1 MAEGTVEQ
9 APVAAVDVLNAYRTV
24 LGRDPES
31 EVVIQENLRKSIEDS
46 VTAFLHSDEFRT
58 LLENLVADDLPPHV
72 NLTAE
77 AVQDARNWA
86 EARLALPDLQSGPQ
100 GTGCSPVAALLFGV
114 LRLELA
120 APVLARLSGARQE
133 RLEQMIEAPEQTPL
147 SLLTMPPEP
156 EDASSLGLLLYGD
169 SAAPDGALPPRLLDL
184 LRAEVHSPRFREQLV
199 APLLAGEPPA
209 AQALDA
215 ASLARCR
222 AWLRDRLGLTSTAQ
236 WEKADALLAG
246 FLGLPFLR
254 EALAQA
260 GPEVQEGLPG
270 ALASLQA
277 GEILLQNM
285 EATAEDVTFAWQLV
299 LGRQPDDEA
308 VMQPHVGRPLLNL
321 LSILLRSDEFRHQVL
336 HALVAE
342 RDPPQQR
349 LSLAQR
355 KALDA
360 WLTNRLG
367 RPSAAGTPP
376 TAAAL
381 CSRLLSW
388 PALGTVLQQSYGLL
402 GTDALAAL
410 PEWHQRS
417 AHGLTGGIDYVT
429 GEVIA
434 GWALDQNAPD
444 APLEVEIRCN
454 DVPVGLGNAS
464 RPRLQVSGDQ
474 TSRCGFRILWA
485 ASERMRPAGG
495 YVFRIHHART
505 GEPIGAA
512 FPLDSVFVDGRDTLR
527 FLAGE
532 LGRTQQMLRRIEAM
546 LPQVESFAAFPAT
559 DWEGFRQRH
568 RIAPPPASP
577 ASHMTFGVV
586 LDAENA
592 SPAALRRLLASLAQQ
607 GHRHFRAFCLADSAA
622 QCAVVRQAAGRD
634 ARFDL
639 APLGKGRSLPQATAA
654 LLREASPPDALK
666 ADCLLLLPAGVVLDT
681 QALAWLAHAAVR
693 HPACTGFY
701 ADSETLQPDG
711 LWTDR
716 HPGVEL
722 RSAYDRHL
730 MAQHNACG
738 DILCARRPALEH
750 ALRDLPDTG
759 AAAQIWLAW
768 ARLAAQGP
776 LAHLPR
782 VLSAAI
788 QGEGLP
794 VTAEAPPPGLAEL
807 LAPPRT
813 ALPEMARITVVIPT
827 RNGGATL
834 RDCLASLAQHAARR
848 ERLEIVVVDN
858 GSDAPET
865 LALLDEAER
874 AGELRRL
881 RVDKPFNWSQLN
893 NRAAAA
899 SSGEVLLF
907 LNDDTRMLTQG
918 WDNILRQLL
927 RDPAVG
933 AVGARL
939 VYEDFTL
946 QHAGV
951 VFGVEGLVGHEG
963 VGEPMDAPGP
973 GGRWNRQRL
982 AGAVTGAFL
991 ACRRADFGR
1000 AGPFDEQ
1007 RFGVTFNDVDFCL
1020 RLRALGLEIVYAPQL
1035 TLVHFE
1041 SKSRGI
1047 DHFDRQKQE
1056 RAEFEARGLKERWGA
1071 ALLVDPS
1078 WNPYWSRWSKPF
1090 AAIREPSAAELQ
1102 AYLAA
1107 VARNARWEPFTDDQA
1122 APLRA
1127 AEA

>member
-9 APVAAVDVLNAYRTV
+9 APVAAGDVFNAYRTV

-31 EVVIQENLRKSIEDS
+31 DAVVEENLNKTIEES
-46 VTAFLHSDEFRT
+46 VTAFLYSAEFHR
-58 LLENLVADDLPPHV
+58 LLEGLAAGDLPPHAA
-72 NLTAE
+72 LPAS
-77 AVQDARNWA
+77 AVQDARAWA
-86 EARLALPDLQSGPQ
+86 EARLALPDLQDGPQ

-114 LRLELA
+114 LRLELS
-120 APVLARLSGARQE
+120 APALARFEGMRQR
-133 RLEQMIEAPEQTPL
+133 RLEHMIEAPEQSPL

-156 EDASSLGLLLYGD
+156 EDADTLSLLLYGD
-169 SAAPDGALPPRLLDL
+169 SAPPDLPLPPRRLDL
-184 LRAEVHSPRFREQLV
+184 LREEVRSPRFRERLV
-199 APLLAGEPPA
+199 APLLSGQAPA

-215 ASLARCR
+215 ASLVRCQ
-222 AWLRDRLGLTSTAQ
+222 AWLRDRLGLETAAQ
-236 WEKADALLAG
+236 WADADAMLAG
-246 FLGLPFLR
+246 FLGQPFLH

-260 GPEVQEGLPG
+260 GPEAHQALAI

-277 GEILLQNM
+277 GEIFLR
-285 EATAEDVTFAWQLV
+285 AIASTAEDVTFAWLLL
-299 LGRQPDDEA
+299 LGRQPDDAA
-308 VMQPHVGRPLLNL
+308 VMQPHVGRPLLDL
-321 LSILLRSDEFRHQVL
+321 LTILLRSDEFRHQVL

-342 RDPPQQR
+342 RDPPQQH
-349 LSLAQR
+349 LPLPER
-355 KALDA
+355 KALDT
-360 WLTNRLG
+360 WLAGRLG
-367 RPSAAGTPP
+367 RPAANGAPP

-381 CSRLLSW
+381 LGRLLSW
-388 PALGTVLQQSYGLL
+388 SALTAVLEQVHGRL
-402 GTDALAAL
+402 GADALEAL

-434 GWALDQNAPD
+434 GWAVDHNAPD

-454 DVPVGLGNAS
+454 DVPVGLGTAA
-464 RPRLQVSGDQ
+464 RPRLRVSGDQ
-474 TSRCGFRILWA
+474 TSRCGFRILWQA
-485 ASERMRPAGG
+485 TERMRPAGG
-495 YVFRIHHART
+495 YVFRIHLART
-505 GEPIGAA
+505 GEPIGAP
-512 FPLDSVFVDGRDTLR
+512 FPLDSIFVDGRDTLR

-532 LGRTQQMLRRIEAM
+532 MSRTQETLRRIEAM
-546 LPQVESFAAFPAT
+546 LPQVESFAAFPAS

-568 RIAPPPASP
+568 RVAPPPSSP
-577 ASHMTFGVV
+577 AGHIAFGLVV
-586 LDAENA
+586 DAENA
-592 SPAALRRLLASLAQQ
+592 SPTALRRALASLAQQ
-607 GHRHFRAFCLADSAA
+607 SHRHFHALCLADGVE

-634 ARFDL
+634 ARFSL
-639 APLGKGRSLPQATAA
+639 APLGEGRSLPEATAA
-654 LLREASPPDALK
+654 LLDGDSRAEALK
-666 ADCLLLLPAGVVLDT
+666 ADCLMLLPAGTALDT
-681 QALAWLAHAAVR
+681 QALAWLAHAAAR

-701 ADSETLQPDG
+701 ADSEVVQPEG

-716 HPGVEL
+716 HPDVVL
-722 RSAYDRHL
+722 RTAYDRHL
-730 MAQHNACG
+730 MAEHNACG
-738 DILCARRPALEH
+738 DTICARRPALER
-750 ALRDLPDTG
+750 ALRGLPG
-759 AAAQIWLAW
+759 AAAAQAWLVW

-776 LAHLPR
+776 VAHLPR
-782 VLSAAI
+782 VLSATI
-788 QGEGLP
+788 LGERP
-794 VTAEAPPPGLAEL
+794 ATAPEAPPPGLAEL

-813 ALPEMARITVVIPT
+813 ALADDARITVVIPT

-848 ERLEIVVVDN
+848 DRLEIVVVDN

-899 SSGEVLLF
+899 SSGEALLF
-907 LNDDTRMLTQG
+907 LNDDTRMLTGG
-918 WDNILRQLL
+918 WDDILRRLL

-951 VFGVEGLVGHEG
+951 LFGVEGLVGHEG
-963 VGEPMDAPGP
+963 VGEPMDTPGP
-973 GGRWNRQRL
+973 GGRWTRQRL

-1035 TLVHFE
+1035 TLVHYE

-1056 RAEFEARGLKERWGA
+1056 RAESEARALKERWGA

-1090 AAIREPSAAELQ
+1090 AAIREPSAAELR

-1107 VARNARWEPFTDDQA
+1107 AARNARWEPFTDEQA
-1122 APLRA
+1122 LPPPA